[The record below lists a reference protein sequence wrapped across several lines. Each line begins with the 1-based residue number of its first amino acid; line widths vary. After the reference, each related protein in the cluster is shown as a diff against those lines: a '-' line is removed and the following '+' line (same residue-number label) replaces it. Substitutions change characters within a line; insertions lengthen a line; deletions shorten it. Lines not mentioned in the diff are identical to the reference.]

1 MTESRVFYFN
11 PTCELAVA
19 NGSFSYMPPLL
30 LQEMESDLSI
40 LPLVF
45 ARTNDF
51 ILSPNIPSS
60 DFINQLKNAGF
71 ELPHFGTLPELESL
85 PDGSIHSLSPWGW
98 SPSAHFVLKNLKPK
112 CSDEFKSSPVFEW
125 NEVSQELFERKTA
138 LNFLSRLLQ
147 KEQSGWFVSNDQI
160 GRVITNCEEVEE
172 FSQVHKCV
180 VLKAPL
186 SSSGRG
192 IQIIRKRTLNTS
204 NRQWIS
210 GVLKQQLYL
219 IAEPFLDKI
228 ADLSFQ
234 FFIRNQSEVEYLGYS
249 FFETNSNGQY
259 KGTLINPDLQ
269 DIFPDTETSEIEKML
284 QAMAQILARGLKST
298 VYCGNYVG
306 YLGVDALIFKENNE
320 IRIQPCLEINC
331 RMNMG
336 ILALLLAKKVH
347 TDSKGKFM
355 LFYGAPG
362 EYLNFVNEQCK
373 RPPLRVEGNKL
384 MQGFLSLTEPGNK
397 TKFGA
402 YISLGEAR

>member
-1 MTESRVFYFN
+1 MTEARVFYFN

-30 LQEMESDLSI
+30 LQEMERDLSI

-45 ARTNDF
+45 ARTSDF

-60 DFINQLKNAGF
+60 EFISQLKNDGF
-71 ELPHFGTLPELESL
+71 ELPHFRTLPELESL

-125 NEVSQELFERKTA
+125 NDVSRELFERKTA
-138 LNFLSRLLQ
+138 LNFLSSLLQ
-147 KEQSGWFVSNDQI
+147 KERSEWFVSNDKM
-160 GRVITNCEEVEE
+160 GRVMTNCEQVEE
-172 FSQVHKCV
+172 FLLYHNGI

-192 IQIIRKRTLNTS
+192 IQIIRKRTLNAS
-204 NRQWIS
+204 NKQWIS

-234 FFIRNQSEVEYLGYS
+234 FFIRNQAEVDYLGYS

-259 KGTLINPDLQ
+259 KGTLIHPDLQ
-269 DIFPDTETSEIEKML
+269 DIVPGKETSGIENML
-284 QAMAQILARGLKST
+284 QSTAQILTRELKSS
-298 VYCGNYVG
+298 VYYRNYEG
-306 YLGVDALIFKENNE
+306 YLGIDALIFKENNG

-336 ILALLLAKKVH
+336 ILASLVAKKVRP
-347 TDSKGKFM
+347 DSKGKFM
-355 LFYGAPG
+355 LFYGTPG
-362 EYLNFVNEQCK
+362 EYLNFVNEQSK
-373 RPPLRVEGNKL
+373 HHPLKVEENKL
-384 MQGFLSLTEPGNK
+384 AKGFLSLTEPGTK

>member
-1 MTESRVFYFN
+1 MTEARVFYFN

-30 LQEMESDLSI
+30 LQEMETDLSI

-45 ARTNDF
+45 AGANDF
-51 ILSPNIPSS
+51 ILSPTIPSS
-60 DFINQLKNAGF
+60 EFISQLKDVGF
-71 ELPHFGTLPELESL
+71 ELPNFRTLPELESL
-85 PDGSIHSLSPWGW
+85 PDRSIHSLFPWGW
-98 SPSAHFVLKNLKPK
+98 SPAAHFILKNLKQK
-112 CSDEFKSSPVFEW
+112 CSDEFKLSPVFEW
-125 NEVSQELFERKTA
+125 NDFSRKLFERKTA
-138 LNFLSRLLQ
+138 LSFLSGLLK
-147 KEQSGWFVSNDQI
+147 KEHLEWFVSNDQI
-160 GRVITNCEEVEE
+160 GRVITNCEQVEE
-172 FSQVHKCV
+172 FLPHQNGV

-192 IQIIRKRTLNTS
+192 IQIIRKQTLNAS

-219 IAEPFLDKI
+219 IVEPFLDKV

-234 FFIRNQSEVEYLGYS
+234 FFIRYQSEVDYLGYS

-269 DIFPDTETSEIEKML
+269 DIFPDIETSGIEKML
-284 QAMAQILARGLKST
+284 QSTAQILTRALKSS
-298 VYCGNYVG
+298 NYFSNYDG
-306 YLGVDALIFKENNE
+306 YLGVDALIFRENNE
-320 IRIQPCLEINC
+320 IKIQPCLEINC

-336 ILALLLAKKVH
+336 ILALLLARKVH
-347 TDSKGKFM
+347 PDSKGKFM

-362 EYLNFVNEQCK
+362 EYLNLVNEQNNCY
-373 RPPLRVEGNKL
+373 PLKVVENKL